1 MGTVLLARFR
11 APGTVLL
18 ARFCAGVPWGR
29 FWWHVSANSCSA
41 ISVSAACLA
50 FAAARCLLRLTRSG
64 RFCLRQMTHWVT
76 ASFAPPSTATGRHS
90 RVRSSESTMIQK
102 SKPGTTVKVIPGFD
116 VEHRR
121 FELLT
126 PTLPVLCATNCANA
140 PNRWY
145 IIIEFSL
152 CKALFSRFDNHLK
165 QRFCTRSILH
175 SGVMRIWGLKLFF
188 RLCYNEK
195 GLKRSVKP

>member
-1 MGTVLLARFR
+1 MRIPPRKGVHRCAMGRAMGTVLLARFR
-11 APGTVLL
+11 AMGTVLV
-18 ARFCAGVPWGR
+18 ARFCELLFRNLSQRSVLCFRCSPLLASARNRARTAGGIPASRTAHGR
-29 FWWHVSANSCSA
+29 THSPRF
-41 ISVSAACLA
+41 
-50 FAAARCLLRLTRSG
+50 RLWR
-64 RFCLRQMTHWVT
+64 MTHWVT
-76 ASFAPPSTATGRHS
+76 ASFTPPSTATDRHF

-152 CKALFSRFDNHLK
+152 CKALFS
-165 QRFCTRSILH
+165 
-175 SGVMRIWGLKLFF
+175 GLFSLPE
-188 RLCYNEK
+188 RA
-195 GLKRSVKP
+195 V